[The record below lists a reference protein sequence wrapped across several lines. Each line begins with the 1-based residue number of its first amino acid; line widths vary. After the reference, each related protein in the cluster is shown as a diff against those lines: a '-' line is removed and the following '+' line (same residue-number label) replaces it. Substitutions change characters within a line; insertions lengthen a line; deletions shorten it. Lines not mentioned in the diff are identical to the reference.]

1 MKLINLKSNALT
13 RINTQICKQMDSD
26 SDSDSDDNS
35 DDESDDSS
43 DDELS
48 DDDDLGDLTNEYDK
62 MAELLN
68 NAIAFEEEEE

>member
-26 SDSDSDDNS
+26 SDDSDNS

-48 DDDDLGDLTNEYDK
+48 DDDDLGDLTNEYDE

-68 NAIAFEEEEE
+68 NAIAFIEEEE